1 MTDSAA
7 PRRPHLARGASG
19 GDVNRKLEETQER
32 QRARLR
38 WRCRRGMLELDL
50 LLTRFVEQ
58 HYETLEAAERIAFDR
73 LLETPD
79 PMLFAYLQGTE
90 VPAPELRQIVAK
102 VRQ

>member
-1 MTDSAA
+1 MTDRAA
-7 PRRPHLARGASG
+7 PCSPPLAHGASG
-19 GDVNRKLEETQER
+19 GDASRKSQQAQER

-58 HYETLEAAERIAFDR
+58 HYETLEPAERIAFDR

-90 VPAPELRQIVAK
+90 VPAPELQHIVAR

>member
-1 MTDSAA
+1 MKDPAA
-7 PRRPHLARGASG
+7 PGSPHRARRARG
-19 GDVNRKLEETQER
+19 GDADRIPDETQER

-50 LLTRFVEQ
+50 LLARFVEQ

-90 VPAPELRQIVAK
+90 VPEPELQQIVAR